1 MRYPAP
7 ELDDDPNRG
16 GTAMMNGYG
25 MDSWDWWWMVPTMA
39 LWVIVLALAVYA
51 AVRLA
56 LRDERHTGS
65 RS

>member
-1 MRYPAP
+1 
-7 ELDDDPNRG
+7 
-16 GTAMMNGYG
+16 MMNGYG

-39 LWVIVLALAVYA
+39 LWIIVLALVIYA

-56 LRDERHTGS
+56 LRDERHTSS